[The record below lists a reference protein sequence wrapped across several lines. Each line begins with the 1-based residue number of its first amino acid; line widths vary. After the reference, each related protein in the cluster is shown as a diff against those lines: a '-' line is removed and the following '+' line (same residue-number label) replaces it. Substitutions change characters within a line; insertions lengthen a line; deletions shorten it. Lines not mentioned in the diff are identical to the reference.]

1 MENNLQKVEV
11 LTFDCYGT
19 LIDWEL
25 GIRQT
30 LDILRENHGVEQPV
44 EWLLAT
50 WEAVQFEMIG
60 GAYRRYRDIL
70 RDSLR
75 QTFAAVGVSLAAEE
89 ANLLSDNL
97 GTWTPFGDTVESLR
111 RLATRYKLGIL
122 SNIDDDLLAQTV
134 EHLGVTFDQLIT
146 AEQLQSYKPRPAHF
160 EEAIRRFG
168 RPADCFLHCAFGFKY
183 DQAPALAQG
192 MSTVWIKRPGWIRD
206 DVATPTYET
215 NSLAELVDML
225 GIDS

>member
-1 MENNLQKVEV
+1 MENSLEKVEV

-19 LIDWEL
+19 LIDWES

-30 LDILRENHGVEQPV
+30 LETLRAGHGVDKSVDQ
-44 EWLLAT
+44 LLAA
-50 WEAVQFEMIG
+50 WEAIQFEMICG
-60 GAYRRYRDIL
+60 RYRRYRDIL

-75 QTFAAVGVSLAAEE
+75 ATFAAIDVSLSAEE
-89 ANLLSDNL
+89 ANSLGDNL
-97 GTWTPFGDTVESLR
+97 GTWVPFEDTVESLR

-122 SNIDDDLLAQTV
+122 SNIDDDLLAQSV
-134 EHLGVTFDQLIT
+134 DHLGVPFDQLIT
-146 AEQLQSYKPRPAHF
+146 AEQLQSYKPQPAHF
-160 EEAIRRFG
+160 QEAIRRFG
-168 RPADCFLHCAFGFKY
+168 RPPDCFLHCAFGFKY

-215 NSLAELVDML
+215 NSLGELVSLL
-225 GIDS
+225 GFDS